1 MSEMEKMPQEEMEID
16 TPGTEETVEAAAEE
30 KADKK
35 KKDKKYNPCKLAFLQ
50 GLLYNNIYVN
60 QK

>member
-30 KADKK
+30 VA
-35 KKDKKYNPCKLAFLQ
+35 PEAQ
-50 GLLYNNIYVN
+50 EETTEE
-60 QK
+60 